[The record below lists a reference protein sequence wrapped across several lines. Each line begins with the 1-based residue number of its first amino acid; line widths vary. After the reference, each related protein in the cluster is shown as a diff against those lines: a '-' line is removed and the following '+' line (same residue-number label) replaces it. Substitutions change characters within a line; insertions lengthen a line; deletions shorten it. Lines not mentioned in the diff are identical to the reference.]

1 MVGGARHQ
9 VSKAFAQ
16 QKQKTD
22 VAQVFLVF
30 MATIG
35 DVEKTAAAL
44 DLDPHFVGW
53 LAEQEGWLDKVRRV
67 SIMSKGEK
75 PGDWER
81 AQNRALNFVQAHR
94 ARMLMD
100 RLILALTKQ
109 EEDEFLE
116 HFRTQA
122 KDGRQ
127 GFSARFFSDLMAALD
142 KAHHLSYAALGDSV
156 GERLEREKDEGEASA
171 NQIHAALLAALNN
184 PGVQQLGSEALVAE
198 ASAAVS
204 AERKALPERTPPAG
218 DVPVVGQEVCQ
229 VDSQSLCQD
238 GAPQA
243 P

>member
-1 MVGGARHQ
+1 M
-9 VSKAFAQ
+9 SKAFAQ

-35 DVEKTAAAL
+35 DVPKTAAAL
-44 DLDPHFVGW
+44 DLDPHFVAW
-53 LAEQEGWLDKVRRV
+53 LAEQEGWLEKVKRV
-67 SIMSKGEK
+67 SIMSRSEK

-100 RLILALTKQ
+100 RLILALTNS
-109 EEDEFLE
+109 ESDDFLE
-116 HFRTQA
+116 HFRTRT
-122 KDGRQ
+122 KDGRD
-127 GFSARFFSDLMAALD
+127 GYSARFFSDLMAALD

-156 GERLEREKDEGEASA
+156 GERLDRDKEDGEASA

-184 PGVQQLGSEALVAE
+184 PGVQKIGSEALVAE
-198 ASAAVS
+198 AAAAIS
-204 AERKALPERTPPAG
+204 AEPKALSERTPPAEG
-218 DVPVVGQEVCQ
+218 VPSTSDQVGRDGTHDEG
-229 VDSQSLCQD
+229 QD
-238 GAPQA
+238 GAPGA

>member
-1 MVGGARHQ
+1 M
-9 VSKAFAQ
+9 SKAFAQ

-35 DVEKTAAAL
+35 DIEKTAAAL
-44 DLDPHFVGW
+44 DLDPLFVGW

-100 RLILALTKQ
+100 RLILALTNSDA
-109 EEDEFLE
+109 DEFLA
-116 HFRTQA
+116 HFRTRT
-122 KDGRQ
+122 KDGRD
-127 GFSARFFSDLMAALD
+127 GYSARFFSDLMAALD
-142 KAHHLSYAALGDSV
+142 RAHHLSYAALGDSV
-156 GERLEREKDEGEASA
+156 GERLDREKEEGEASA

-184 PGVQQLGSEALVAE
+184 PGVQKIGSEALVAE

-204 AERKALPERTPPAG
+204 AERKALSERNAPAE
-218 DVPVVGQEVCQ
+218 DVPTNRDQVSQDDTQEGVT
-229 VDSQSLCQD
+229 S
-238 GAPQA
+238 
-243 P
+243 